1 MSHRSITALA
11 LVVTGALAATT
22 VSIPAAFAADD
33 ENQTQSGAAAQ
44 SPTQGTEDTQASSSD
59 AQSAAPTPSDSA
71 DEAGEDSAS
80 TTPEPAD
87 DTPTTF
93 IVQMEGTNA
102 GVPWTQ
108 RAFGH
113 SFSTKHQTVKDRVAA
128 SIEAEFPGA
137 SITHVRDYT
146 NAFDGFAIEAPAAAL
161 EAIKGTEGVK
171 TAFIER
177 HHKPMVVDGDT
188 GVAGVDAVNP
198 ELKNGSSLEMTR
210 ANQTPQK
217 GDNQVIEVIDT
228 GIESTHQ
235 AFSGSMD
242 DVSVRLSQ
250 HDVEVLA
257 SQLSHGKTGA
267 YINAKIPFVFDY
279 ADNDAN
285 VLPTSTKD
293 LSHGTH
299 VASIAAANAPDLQG
313 TAPNAQIIVAKVAA
327 DKDGAIPD
335 STVLAA
341 LDDAVVLRPDSINL
355 SLGDDAG
362 MGTEAGTVYSEVY
375 NNLAAAGVTVNAAA
389 GNSYSSA
396 FSNYS
401 GKGKPYATD
410 PDAGTVSEPASYGS
424 TLAIASVNNQDALP
438 YLTYGDKKVVYRK
451 SRGLKDAFVPSLLD
465 ITEGTY
471 TVIYGGIGDAAA
483 LETMVAQHPGDLS
496 NVIVL
501 EDRGGSDSATGA
513 DMTHEAKVSAL
524 TKLSS
529 TPAALIIGDAD
540 ETDTPYVATIEST
553 HTLPTVTITKKEKDA
568 LLEAINAADSHSIS
582 ISNPHAG
589 LELASNNPTI
599 SDFTSWGVTPNLT
612 LKPEVAAP
620 GGNIVAA
627 VLGNEYRSMSG
638 TSMATPQVA
647 GITTLVRQRLNEDP
661 EFASLSA
668 YEKTTIVT
676 NFLMGTAHPLLDVD
690 QNNGTY
696 YSPRRVGAGQVDAV
710 AATTSYVYPTVVGAA
725 NPSRPKA
732 DLGDGTSG
740 WSFQVELTNMSTE
753 AHTYTLGGQALS
765 EIVEGELFTEHST
778 NWAGQGIDLTFSS
791 ESVTVPAKSSAT
803 VTVTVTPRSAF
814 ASYANANAPKGTFI
828 DGAVTFTSTD
838 GAPDLTVPY
847 MGFYGS
853 WGAPAVF
860 DGKWYDG
867 KTSTAHACSSTLM
880 NPATD
885 VPLGALNPLVG
896 QDPMS
901 VRAVDPAYFIMSRSA
916 AQEAPNKMLP
926 RTCMLRNTPELTYTY
941 TNEAG
946 DTVRSYTFQR
956 AKKSLFSFA
965 AGAVQP
971 VESQEG
977 NNPVFDGFDKDG
989 NELPDGRYKLTIE
1002 ASSVAPSSTKQELTW
1017 EFALDTQAPT
1027 ISNVA
1032 VTGEGDAR
1040 VVSFDVAD
1048 NSPLAGIAFSES
1060 PTSRHYYDEKEAVG
1074 ANRVADGTYS
1084 KHYEIKWA
1092 DLVDRADSSDPATS
1106 YLYAWDW
1113 GKNQAR
1119 QQIRFQTIPMTS
1131 LTLTPAESTV
1141 VAGEK
1146 VSLTA
1151 SYEPTNANVTDLVW
1165 SSSDEAV
1172 ATVSETGEVSAV
1184 GAGNATITVTDA
1196 SQPTLSASATVH
1208 VREISEDAGIELAQ
1222 TSVAVKVG
1230 EEASLK
1236 AYLAPSL
1243 AGREVTWSV
1252 EPADLATVVA
1262 GTESTTA
1269 TLTGGDHA
1277 GVGTLSATVT
1287 NVAGT
1292 AKTAQ
1297 IPVTVRS
1304 ADADDFVIDDSGVLT
1319 AYKGSATDVV
1329 IPEGVTDIGERAFA
1343 SSTVENVT
1351 IPAGVRTIG
1360 NEAFIYSSLKKIT
1373 FQDDK
1378 AAPSRLTSIG
1388 DRAFAH
1394 TSLEVLALPRSVATI
1409 GAEFI
1414 DYVTTL
1420 TTLSFGPKVSG
1431 ESVTSGYAETRA
1443 LTSVEVDAD
1452 NPFYD
1457 SVDGVLYSKDH
1468 SRLILY
1474 PTAKNSG
1481 GTYTVM
1487 DGTTEI
1493 ANRAFTESGLVT
1505 VTLPASLRSIGD
1517 EAFRLSSLTSLTLP
1531 EGFETIGTCAFCNAS
1546 KLETVDLGGA
1556 VTIKGSAFESSGSKL
1571 SVNYRPELG
1580 RLVSIGDFAFSRAGQ
1595 SSVTLPDSVTTV
1607 GEQAFSETGTLTS
1620 FHIGAGVTS
1629 FGETALYNSNKIA
1642 SLTVAETNTV
1652 YSADSNV
1659 LYRKADDGLH
1669 LILSPAAN
1677 SLTDYTVRAGT
1688 VEIGA
1693 AAFRANKTLTRVVLP
1708 AGLRVIGDEAFAE
1721 CKALTEL
1728 VIPDSVERST
1738 GVVNN
1743 SLEVVEYGTKVR
1755 SIRMEGSWVP
1765 MPRRIIVRGGVDG
1778 SFVYDGRPTNGRRQS
1793 AFFGEGMTSVSF
1805 GVDVPRV
1812 LVLPSTL
1819 TRLDLEPELSD
1830 EKKADTQVYV
1840 VAPEGSAAWN
1850 VAKAALESAGIDVA
1864 QLHSI
1869 TLPVVALSGTG
1880 IAEAGAGYTLTGPAG
1895 TPVDVTAS
1903 VTGGIAGTSQVRA
1916 VQVGADGTETLVRDW
1931 TAMTDNGDRA
1941 PVASATFPW
1950 TPTGTDVALR
1960 VEVRDASYVTN
1971 RVRLAMPGAPEP
1983 TPDPAPNPDPAP
1995 AEGAWMS
2002 DARGWWY
2009 RLADGSFPKDTALV
2023 IGGSVY
2029 RFDESGYMRT
2039 GWVKDQGSWFY
2050 HQASGAQAV
2059 GWVKQGASWFY
2070 LDEATGAMA
2079 TGWLHLGSSWFYMS
2093 PEGVMTTGWVRVG
2106 GSWFFLNPDSG
2117 AMATGWMM
2125 IRGTWYYLSP
2135 ADGAMVTGWLQIG
2148 DAWYYLQPSGAMA
2161 TGWVWIGWKWYFF
2174 SDLGQ
2179 WS

>member
-59 AQSAAPTPSDSA
+59 AQSAAPAPSDSA

-80 TTPEPAD
+80 ATPEPAD

-177 HHKPMVVDGDT
+177 YHKPMVVDGDT
-188 GVAGVDAVNP
+188 GVAGADAVNP

-299 VASIAAANAPDLQG
+299 VAAIAAANAPDLQG

-529 TPAALIIGDAD
+529 TPAALIIGDAA

-568 LLEAINAADSHSIS
+568 LIEAINAADSHSIS

-765 EIVEGELFTEHST
+765 EIVEGELFTEHSK

-885 VPLGALNPLVG
+885 VPLGALNPLDG

-946 DTVRSYTFQR
+946 DTVRSYTFER

-1002 ASSVAPSSTKQELTW
+1002 ASSFAPSSTKQELTW

-1032 VTGEGDAR
+1032 VTGEGNAR
-1040 VVSFDVAD
+1040 VVSFDVTD

-1074 ANRVADGTYS
+1074 ANRAADGTYS

-1146 VSLTA
+1146 VALTA
-1151 SYEPTNANVTDLVW
+1151 SYEPASANVTDLVW

-1184 GAGNATITVTDA
+1184 AAGDATITVTDA
-1196 SQPTLSASATVH
+1196 SQPTLSASATIH
-1208 VREISEDAGIELAQ
+1208 VRTIAEETGIEILQ
-1222 TSVAVKVG
+1222 TSLSVKAG
-1230 EEASLK
+1230 EEASVK

-1243 AGREVTWSV
+1243 AAAAVTWSV

-1262 GTESTTA
+1262 GTDTTSA

-1277 GVGTLSATVT
+1277 GTGTLSASVT
-1287 NVAGT
+1287 SGGAT
-1292 AKTAQ
+1292 KTAQ
-1297 IPVTVRS
+1297 ILVTVRS
-1304 ADADDFVIDDSGVLT
+1304 ADADDFEIDENSVLT

-1329 IPEGVTDIGERAFA
+1329 LPEGVTDIGERAFA
-1343 SSTVENVT
+1343 NSSVENVT
-1351 IPAGVRTIG
+1351 IPAAVRTIG
-1360 NEAFIYSSLKKIT
+1360 NEAFIYSSLKTIT
-1373 FQDDK
+1373 FQDDV
-1378 AAPSRLTSIG
+1378 AAPSQLTSIG
-1388 DRAFAH
+1388 ERAFAH
-1394 TSLEVLALPRSVATI
+1394 VSLETLALPRSVTTI

-1414 DYVTTL
+1414 DYNKAL
-1420 TTLSFGPKVSG
+1420 ASLSFGAKVSA
-1431 ESVTSGYAETRA
+1431 ESITSGYAETSA
-1443 LTSVEVDAD
+1443 LTSVDVDSA
-1452 NPFYD
+1452 NPNYE
-1457 SVDGVLYSKDH
+1457 SVDGVLFSKDH
-1468 SRLILY
+1468 ARLIIY
-1474 PTAKNSG
+1474 PAAKNPG
-1481 GTYTVM
+1481 GSYTVPES
-1487 DGTTEI
+1487 TTEI
-1493 ANRAFTESGLVT
+1493 ANKAFAEAGIVT
-1505 VTLPASLRSIGD
+1505 VTLPTSLRTIGD
-1517 EAFRLSSLTSLTLP
+1517 EAFRLSALTALTLP
-1531 EGFETIGTCAFCNAS
+1531 EGFDTVGTCAFCLAAS
-1546 KLETVDLGGA
+1546 LDTIDLGGT
-1556 VTIKGSAFESSGSKL
+1556 VTIKGSAFEGVGAKNGVNFRSNLNKL
-1571 SVNYRPELG
+1571 TT
-1580 RLVSIGDFAFSRAGQ
+1580 IGDFGFSRTGMKA
-1595 SSVTLPDSVTTV
+1595 VTLPDSVTTV
-1607 GEQAFSETGTLTS
+1607 GEQAFSDSTGITQ
-1620 FHIGAGVTS
+1620 FHLGTGVTA
-1629 FGETALYNSNKIA
+1629 FGETALYNDRNIA
-1642 SLTVAETNTV
+1642 TLTVGAGNQV
-1652 YSADSNV
+1652 FSADQNV
-1659 LYRKADDGLH
+1659 LYRKGADGLH
-1669 LILSPAAN
+1669 LMLSPAAN
-1677 SLTDYTVRAGT
+1677 AITDYTVLAGT

-1693 AAFRANKTLTRVVLP
+1693 SAFANNKTVTRVVLP
-1708 AGLRVIGDEAFAE
+1708 EGVTTIGDEAFAG
-1721 CKALTEL
+1721 CAALTEL
-1728 VIPDSVERST
+1728 VIPNSVQTST
-1738 GVVNN
+1738 GVVGN
-1743 SLEVVEYGTKVR
+1743 SLEMVEYGTKVH

-1765 MPRRIIVRGGVDG
+1765 MPRRIVVRGGEDG
-1778 SFVYDGRPTNGRRQS
+1778 SFVYDGRPTNGRRES
-1793 AFFGEGMTSVSF
+1793 AFFGEGMISVSF

-1819 TRLDLEPELSD
+1819 TRLDLEQDLSD

-1840 VAPEGSAAWN
+1840 AGAEGSAAWN
-1850 VAKAALESAGIDVA
+1850 VAKAAMEAAGIDVS
-1864 QLHSI
+1864 QLQAYTAPSV
-1869 TLPVVALSGTG
+1869 TLSGTG
-1880 IAEAGAGYTLTGPAG
+1880 IAEAGAGYTLTGAAG
-1895 TPVDVTAS
+1895 SPVDVTAS
-1903 VTGGIAGTSQVRA
+1903 VTGGIAGTQQVRA
-1916 VQVGADGTETLVRDW
+1916 LQVGADGTETLVRDW
-1931 TAMTDNGDRA
+1931 TDMSAGVDRA
-1941 PVASATFPW
+1941 GGVSATFPW

-1971 RVRLAMPGAPEP
+1971 KVRLAMPGAPEP

-1995 AEGAWMS
+1995 VEGEWVS
-2002 DARGWWY
+2002 DGRGWWY
-2009 RLADGSFPKDTALV
+2009 RRADGSFPKGTVLV

-2039 GWVKDQGSWFY
+2039 GWVKDQGLWFY
-2050 HQASGAQAV
+2050 HQASGAQVV

-2070 LDEATGAMA
+2070 LDETTGAMV
-2079 TGWLHLGSSWFYMS
+2079 TGWLHLGSSWFYLS
-2093 PEGVMTTGWVRVG
+2093 SEGVMTTGWVRVG

-2125 IRGTWYYLSP
+2125 IRGSWYYFDP
-2135 ADGAMVTGWLQIG
+2135 ADGAMVTGWLRIG
-2148 DAWYYLQPSGAMA
+2148 DSWYFLKESGVMV
-2161 TGWVWIGWKWYFF
+2161 TGWVWIGGTWYFF